1 MDGCQNLDVRNS
13 YDFLGGKVVLYE
25 EAIQAEKTGELVSMD
40 SGWYRILR
48 HKKLAN
54 SGHYAFVVQQQTLG
68 IPRKK
73 VEIDEQ
79 TLACMRRKQCD

>member
-1 MDGCQNLDVRNS
+1 M
-13 YDFLGGKVVLYE
+13 LYE
-25 EAIQAEKTGELVSMD
+25 EAIQAEKTGELVSMND
-40 SGWYRILR
+40 HKYRVFD
-48 HKKLAN
+48 HKKLAS

-79 TLACMRRKQCD
+79 TLACMRRGKV

>member
-1 MDGCQNLDVRNS
+1 M
-13 YDFLGGKVVLYE
+13 VLYE
-25 EAIQAEKTGELVSMD
+25 EAIEAEKTGELVSVD
-40 SGWYRILR
+40 DVRYRILR

-79 TLACMRRKQCD
+79 TLACMRRRKV

>member
-1 MDGCQNLDVRNS
+1 M
-13 YDFLGGKVVLYE
+13 LYE

-40 SGWYRILR
+40 GHKYRVFD

-54 SGHYAFVVQQQTLG
+54 SGHYAFIVQQQILG
-68 IPRKK
+68 VPRKK

-79 TLACMRRKQCD
+79 TLACMRRKTK

>member
-1 MDGCQNLDVRNS
+1 M
-13 YDFLGGKVVLYE
+13 LYE
-25 EAIQAEKTGELVSMD
+25 EAIQAEKTGELVSMNSD
-40 SGWYRILR
+40 RYRILG

-68 IPRKK
+68 VPRKK

-79 TLACMRRKQCD
+79 TLACMRRKTK

>member
-1 MDGCQNLDVRNS
+1 M
-13 YDFLGGKVVLYE
+13 LYE

-40 SGWYRILR
+40 GHKYRVFD

-54 SGHYAFVVQQQTLG
+54 SGHYAFIVQQQTLG
-68 IPRKK
+68 VPRKK

-79 TLACMRRKQCD
+79 TLACMRRKTK